1 MRDPLTVF
9 AERRDEMSEVLIL
22 IAGLIFLC
30 ILAEYVSCR
39 FGMPALLLFMALGM
53 AAGTDGI
60 LKIPFSDYSM
70 AQDLCTFALIFI
82 MFFGGFCTN
91 WKIAKPVAGRSILLS
106 TAGVMVTAVLTAV
119 FCFFVLGFEALESF
133 LVGAVLG
140 STDAASVF
148 SILRSRNLNL
158 KDGTASLLELES
170 GSNDPAAY
178 LMTMIGIMLMEAG
191 DMSSGRLVLTV
202 GNMLFMQMFF
212 GIIVGTAVAGAAII
226 VFTKTKA
233 VGEEL
238 YEVFLV
244 AAALLSFSL
253 ADRLGGNGFLS
264 VYLFGILL
272 GNSRVPQKAEMVQ
285 FFNSITGFAQIF
297 LFFLLG
303 LLAFPHRIPE
313 VFLQG
318 VLVAVCLTFFA
329 RPAAVFLILKP
340 FRCSRR
346 QCLLVAFAGLRGAAS
361 IVFAA
366 MVTAAANGMN
376 HDLFHIVFLVSL
388 LSVAF
393 QGSLLPF
400 IAGKLDM
407 VDMEGDVR
415 KTFNDYQGEADMTL
429 MRVYIPAGH
438 RWEKK
443 TISRIGLPPNSLA
456 LMVRRGEETIV
467 PKGDTQL
474 LAGDSVIL
482 SIPACNVDADIS
494 LQEILI
500 DKQHDWCGKSIR
512 ELDLPEHILIAMVK
526 RGGETIIPNGNT
538 VLLAQDVVVSY
549 R

>member
-1 MRDPLTVF
+1 
-9 AERRDEMSEVLIL
+9 MSKILIL
-22 IAGLIFLC
+22 IAGIIVLC
-30 ILAEYVSCR
+30 ILAERVSCR

-60 LKIPFSDYSM
+60 LKIPFSNYAL

-82 MFFGGFCTN
+82 MFFGGFGTN
-91 WKIAKPVAGRSILLS
+91 WKAAKPVAGRSILLS
-106 TAGVMVTAVLTAV
+106 TIGVVVTAAVTAL
-119 FCFFVLGFEALESF
+119 FCFYVLGFEPLDSF

-178 LMTMIGIMLMEAG
+178 MMTMIGIMLMEAG
-191 DMSSGRLVLTV
+191 SMGTGELIATV
-202 GNMLFMQMFF
+202 GKMLFLQISF
-212 GIIVGTAVAGAAII
+212 GLIVGIAMAGAAFF

-238 YEVFLV
+238 YEIFLV
-244 AAALLSFSL
+244 AAALLAF
-253 ADRLGGNGFLS
+253 AGAEQLGGNGFLS

-272 GNSRVPQKAEMVQ
+272 GNSQMPQKAEMVR
-285 FFNSITGFAQIF
+285 FFNSITGLAQIF

-313 VFLQG
+313 VFIPGL
-318 VLVAVCLTFFA
+318 LVALCLTFLA
-329 RPAAVFLILKP
+329 RPLAVFLILKP
-340 FRCSRR
+340 FACSGK
-346 QCLLVAFAGLRGAAS
+346 QCLLIAFAGLRGAAS

-366 MVTAAANGMN
+366 MVTAAADGM
-376 HDLFHIVFLVSL
+376 DLDVFHIVFLVSL

-393 QGSLLPF
+393 QGSLLPLV
-400 IAGKLDM
+400 AGKLDM
-407 VDMEGDVR
+407 VDAEGDVR
-415 KTFNDYQGEADMTL
+415 KTFNDYQEEASMTL
-429 MRVYIPAGH
+429 MRIYIPAGH
-438 RWEKK
+438 RWENK
-443 TISRIGLPPNSLA
+443 TMRQVVLPPDSLA

-467 PKGDTQL
+467 PKGDTEI

-482 SIPACNVDADIS
+482 SIPTCNVDADIS
-494 LQEILI
+494 LQEILL
-500 DKQHDWCGKSIR
+500 DKQHPWCGKSIR

-526 RGGETIIPNGNT
+526 RGEETIIPNGDT
-538 VLLAQDVVVSY
+538 VLLAQDIVVAY

>member
-1 MRDPLTVF
+1 
-9 AERRDEMSEVLIL
+9 MSEVLIL
-22 IAGLIFLC
+22 VAVIIFLC
-30 ILAEYVSCR
+30 IFAEHISSR
-39 FGMPALLLFMALGM
+39 IGMPALLLFLALGM
-53 AAGTDGI
+53 LAGTDGI
-60 LKIPFSDYSM
+60 LGIPFDDYVL
-70 AQDLCTFALIFI
+70 AQDLCTISLIFI
-82 MFFGGFCTN
+82 MFFGGFSTN
-91 WKIAKPVAGRSILLS
+91 WKIAKPVAGRSVLLS
-106 TAGVMVTAVLTAV
+106 TAGVVITAVLTAV
-119 FCFFVLGFEALESF
+119 FCRFVLGFEPLESF

-178 LMTMIGIMLMEAG
+178 LMTMVGILLMEAENM
-191 DMSSGRLVLTV
+191 DSGKLVITV
-202 GNMLFMQMFF
+202 GKMLFVQVFF
-212 GIIVGTAVAGAAII
+212 GILLGAAVAGLVVL

-244 AAALLSFSL
+244 AAALASFAI

-264 VYLFGILL
+264 VYLCGILI
-272 GNSRVPQKAEMVQ
+272 GNSRIPQKAEMVR
-285 FFNSITGFAQIF
+285 FFNSITGLAQIF

-318 VLVAVCLTFFA
+318 VLVAACLTFFA
-329 RPAAVFLILKP
+329 RPVAVFLILKP
-340 FRCSRR
+340 FRCSIR

-366 MVTAAANGMN
+366 MVTAAGSGIY

-400 IAGKLDM
+400 MSKKLDM
-407 VDMEGDVR
+407 VDAEGDVR
-415 KTFNDYQGEADMTL
+415 KTFNDYQEESSMTL
-429 MRVYIPAGH
+429 MRIYIPAGH
-438 RWEKK
+438 RWENKTLKK
-443 TISRIGLPPNSLA
+443 IRLPQDSLA
-456 LMVRRGEETIV
+456 LMVRRGEETLV
-467 PKGDTQL
+467 PKGDTRL
-474 LAGDSVIL
+474 LAGDSMIL
-482 SIPACNVDADIS
+482 SIPACNVESDIS

-500 DKQHDWCGKSIR
+500 DKQHAWCGKAIR

-526 RGGETIIPNGNT
+526 RGGETIIPNGST
-538 VLLAQDVVVSY
+538 QLLAGDIVVAY
-549 R
+549 Q